1 MNSSKEHKP
10 QLLMIVS
17 RFPYPLDKGDKLR
30 AFYQLRELSK
40 TFNITLIALT
50 SKNTSKE
57 HLKKVAV
64 FCDEVIISKLSWTS
78 KLIHMG
84 RSFWNGKPFQVG
96 YFYSINTQ
104 KTINS
109 TLKKKAFKHIYCQLV
124 RTTEYV
130 KNVHHI
136 PKTLDYMDALSTG
149 IERRIEKQPFYKKWL
164 FKSESKRLAK
174 YERSIFDFF
183 EHKTIISEQD
193 RALIKHPD
201 RDEIICVSN
210 GIDKSFFEEIDT
222 EKDHDFVFVGNM
234 SYPPNI
240 EAVHYIHDNI
250 LPNFPNSKLLV
261 SGSSPHIS
269 LKELESSSSQIT
281 LTGWIDDIRDS
292 YARGKVFLAP
302 MMIGTGM
309 QNKLLEAMALRIP
322 CITTPLANNAI
333 KAKHESQ
340 ILEGSTKEELTN
352 LAAQLLSNEELQQ
365 SIGQS
370 GKQFVKAHY
379 SWEKSSSKLVRLIK

>member
-57 HLKKVAV
+57 HLKKVTI
-64 FCDEVIISKLSWTS
+64 FCDEVIISKLRWTS
-78 KLIHMG
+78 KLIHIC

-96 YFYSINTQ
+96 YFYSFNTQ
-104 KTINS
+104 KIINS
-109 TLKKKAFKHIYCQLV
+109 ILEKKTFKHIYCQLV

-130 KNVHHI
+130 KNTHHI

-164 FKSESKRLAK
+164 FRSESKRLTK

-193 RALIKHPD
+193 RALINHPD
-201 RDEIICVSN
+201 RDKIICVPN
-210 GIDKSFFEEIDT
+210 GIDQSFFEEIDAK
-222 EKDHDFVFVGNM
+222 KDYDFVFVGNM

-240 EAVHYIHDNI
+240 EAVFYIQNNI
-250 LPNFPNSKLLV
+250 LPSFPNSKLLV
-261 SGSSPHIS
+261 SGSSPHSS
-269 LKELESSSSQIT
+269 LKELENLSSQIT

-292 YARGKVFLAP
+292 YTRGKVFLAP

-309 QNKLLEAMALRIP
+309 QNKLLEAMALGIP

-340 ILEGSTKEELTN
+340 ILEGSTKEELKN
-352 LAAQLLSNEELQQ
+352 LAVQLLNNEELQQ
-365 SIGQS
+365 SIGQA
-370 GKQFVKAHY
+370 GKQFMKAHY